1 MSQNKSNDKFHVAII
16 GGGAA
21 GFFAALSVKQHFPFA
36 KVTIFEKSNKVLQK
50 VKVSGGGRC
59 NLTHACFENKELSKY
74 YPRGENYLRKAFDQ
88 FNTSSTI
95 EWFKK
100 RGVELET
107 LNDNCIFPKS
117 NSSQT
122 IIDCFENEAKKLKI
136 DVLIQKPIVRIT
148 KNENGFELKSLEEI
162 FLVDK
167 IIVTTGGHPKLS
179 NFDWISRLNHE
190 IIHPVPSLFT
200 FNMPKNP
207 VSELM
212 GIVVENATVKVE
224 STKLI
229 ANGPLLITHWG
240 MSGPAILKLSAW
252 GARIL
257 EEKKYDF
264 AILVN
269 WLNNLKD
276 EEVLQILEKFAEQN
290 QEKKL
295 VTFNP
300 FNLSKRLWT
309 FLLQKSEINEEN
321 RWKELSKKSLNKLIN
336 NLINDRYPV
345 KGKTTFKE
353 EFVTAGGVSLANIN
367 VKTMESKVLP
377 GLFFAGEI
385 LDIDGITGGFNFQ
398 AAWTTGWIAG
408 KNVLSEN

>member
-1 MSQNKSNDKFHVAII
+1 MSQNKSNEKFHIAII

-21 GFFAALSVKQHFPFA
+21 GFFAALSAKEHFPFA
-36 KVTIFEKSNKVLQK
+36 NVTIFEKSNKVLQK

-59 NLTHACFENKELSKY
+59 NVTHACFDNKELSKF
-74 YPRGENYLRKAFDQ
+74 YPRGENYLKKAFDQ
-88 FNTSSTI
+88 FNTTSTI
-95 EWFKK
+95 DWFKK
-100 RGVELET
+100 RGVELEA

-122 IIDCFENEAKKLKI
+122 IIDCFENEAKRLKI
-136 DVLIQKPIVRIT
+136 EVLNQKPITRISIL
-148 KNENGFELKSLEEI
+148 EHGFEMKSLEEK

-167 IIVTTGGHPKLS
+167 IIITTGGHAKLA
-179 NFDWISRLNHE
+179 NFDWISRLGHT
-190 IIHPVPSLFT
+190 IVHPVPSLFT

-269 WLNNLKD
+269 WLNDIKD
-276 EEVLQILEKFAEQN
+276 VEVLKILEKFASLN

-309 FLLQKSEINEEN
+309 FLLQKSEINEEI
-321 RWKELSKKSLNKLIN
+321 RWKELSKKSINKLIN

-353 EFVTAGGVSLANIN
+353 EFVTAGGVSLAEVN
-367 VKTMESKVLP
+367 VKTMESK
-377 GLFFAGEI
+377 I
-385 LDIDGITGGFNFQ
+385 I
-398 AAWTTGWIAG
+398 
-408 KNVLSEN
+408 